1 MPGPWQRVTDPAAV
15 KLFMEASMMVTLEHL
30 MLGEHSASH
39 LARLLHAPLNAVHHR
54 LRRLVAAG
62 LAYES
67 RVEARRGRPIRHYR
81 ATSDAYLVPYDATP
95 LTSVEDL
102 VGLHETGFAR
112 RFLHAVV
119 EAGRSLVV
127 NERDIG
133 LRVFRDGDAVS
144 VDITPRAGEFTLDEF
159 LAPDSPVLLLNWGE
173 LRLTREDA
181 KAMQRE
187 LHALHARYAARHGP
201 ERYLFRL
208 GLTRDRPDDAG

>member
-1 MPGPWQRVTDPAAV
+1 MPETWQRVTDPASV
-15 KLFMEASMMVTLEHL
+15 KLFLDSAMMGTLEHL
-30 MLGEHSASH
+30 MLGEHSASS
-39 LARLLHAPLNAVHHR
+39 LARTLHAPLNAVHHR
-54 LRRLVAAG
+54 VRRLVAAG
-62 LAYES
+62 LAAET
-67 RVEARRGRPIRHYR
+67 RTEPRRGRPIRYYR

-112 RFLHAVV
+112 RFLSAVV
-119 EAGRSLVV
+119 AAGRTLVV

-133 LRVFRDGDAVS
+133 LRVFRDGSTVS

-187 LHALHARYAARHGP
+187 LHTLHARYAARSGP

-208 GLTRDRPDDAG
+208 GLTRDLQE